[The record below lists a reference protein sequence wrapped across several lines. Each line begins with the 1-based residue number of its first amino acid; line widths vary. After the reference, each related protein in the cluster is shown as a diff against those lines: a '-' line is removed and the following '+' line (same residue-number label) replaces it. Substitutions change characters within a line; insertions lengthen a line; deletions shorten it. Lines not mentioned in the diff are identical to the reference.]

1 MTGGHHDQVLLRRR
15 HQGANMIEPEW
26 VARTITSMAKVL
38 TADEIQMR
46 ARYEEL
52 IARRAAELKR
62 ASTARAAAEVNGR
75 LKYLAAQLRG
85 RA

>member
-1 MTGGHHDQVLLRRR
+1 
-15 HQGANMIEPEW
+15 MIE
-26 VARTITSMAKVL
+26 KVL

-75 LKYLAAQLRG
+75 LKYLAAQLG
-85 RA
+85 GWL